1 MSVTGTH
8 GVGLPIILLH
18 DAEGAVVTVE
28 LKDGSLY
35 RGILDEAQ
43 DNMNCTIKVNFKLK
57 YIKKTRLIIT
67 LLRIVS
73 KQVHLAKKRE

>member
-1 MSVTGTH
+1 MSVKRRGRRPNSARDMSVTGTH

-43 DNMNCTIKVNFKLK
+43 DNMNCTIKVIF
-57 YIKKTRLIIT
+57 
-67 LLRIVS
+67 
-73 KQVHLAKKRE
+73 

>member
-18 DAEGAVVTVE
+18 DAEGSVVTVE

-35 RGILDEAQ
+35 RGLLDEAQ
-43 DNMNCTIKVNFKLK
+43 DNMNCTIKVDFILLIVTLK
-57 YIKKTRLIIT
+57 YLI
-67 LLRIVS
+67 LSSPGLC
-73 KQVHLAKKRE
+73 QD